1 MTFRNKRNK
10 DPAHPVPGSEWP
22 FPDDLDD
29 YEREL
34 ETSGARGEWKQVDNH
49 EAELNRYQEMASIA
63 RATGNCGP
71 IPDGVSLRTEWPDYN
86 IVGRKAD
93 NAPVAPLPPAKNGN
107 FRTAQFAPARNV

>member
-34 ETSGARGEWKQVDNH
+34 EASSARRMETGRQH
-49 EAELNRYQEMASIA
+49 EAELNRYQEMARTA

-71 IPDGVSLRTEWPDYN
+71 IPDGVPPPTEWPDYN

-107 FRTAQFAPARNV
+107 FQTTQFAPARNV